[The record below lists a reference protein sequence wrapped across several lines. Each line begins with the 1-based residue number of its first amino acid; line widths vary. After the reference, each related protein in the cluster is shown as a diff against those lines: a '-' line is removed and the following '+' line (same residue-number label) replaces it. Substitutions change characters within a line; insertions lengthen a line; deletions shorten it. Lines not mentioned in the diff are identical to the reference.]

1 MRRLWHDVQ
10 AHTRAAVLFVLYWL
24 ATLGL
29 DFVTWF
35 HPDRVVILFL
45 TTPLIAGA
53 LVGRWRASTPERT
66 ARLLDRIMGG
76 MLAGGL
82 VGGIT
87 WLVKRGGIVDE
98 AISWMRGEGSRWGEM
113 LVLWIASGI
122 LGAILGLIGVVY
134 AITRDLARR

>member
-1 MRRLWHDVQ
+1 MKRLWHDFQ

-53 LVGRWRASTPERT
+53 LVGRWRASTPERA
-66 ARLLDRIMGG
+66 ARL
-76 MLAGGL
+76 A
-82 VGGIT
+82 
-87 WLVKRGGIVDE
+87 
-98 AISWMRGEGSRWGEM
+98 
-113 LVLWIASGI
+113 
-122 LGAILGLIGVVY
+122 
-134 AITRDLARR
+134 